1 MSTKYDFRV
10 LIETES
16 GKGISYVSNS
26 FSDSAETGVQTS
38 EVVTRI
44 NNMLTCSYED
54 YPSWG
59 ENVTGDNTE
68 MGEDPP
74 GDEFGDYITSNKW
87 LSASINGG
95 TESGSILFHHT
106 DTQDQ
111 ADRLK
116 RYKFYGTKVCNVL
129 GIPAGQWIYPVN
141 FVLDDSGT
149 GENYFSGDISANNV
163 GIANNL
169 SISPL
174 GGVTSN
180 LRFDIGNKDTDLFL
194 QFTSGSGAHQ
204 ANIALLGYDS
214 DDDTIKLTGV
224 DKITT
229 PIIMA
234 DITVL
239 GSTAAI
245 EAPVFK
251 CTNYLQLRGSTPTI
265 DTPLVGGTSPVD
277 SKDIHIKSGNHQV
290 GAAWAGSTGTG
301 DINIQTGFS
310 YFGSSGRIKL
320 ETGTANTGT
329 GAIWLKPGVDNL
341 VTTDPIDLH
350 YVHVGPATPTPNLGY
365 MLDVDGDVRANQF
378 YYDTAPGIQSSSDK
392 RLKTNIKLIP
402 NQLEILNKLEP
413 VTFEWNDIKK
423 KKLKDQDRN
432 QDLLDSLE
440 GEFMGLVAQD
450 VELLYPEIVAE
461 QKPDGYKSL
470 DYTSLIVPLIKSV
483 QELSKQVDDL
493 KQEIEEIKGTK

>member
-10 LIETES
+10 LIETEG

-180 LRFDIGNKDTDLFL
+180 LRFDIGDKDTDLFL

-204 ANIALLGYDS
+204 SNEALFGYDS
-214 DDDTIKLTGV
+214 DV
-224 DKITT
+224 DKI
-229 PIIMA
+229 I
-234 DITVL
+234 
-239 GSTAAI
+239 
-245 EAPVFK
+245 
-251 CTNYLQLRGSTPTI
+251 LRGLDEIESTLST
-265 DTPLVGGTSPVD
+265 
-277 SKDIHIKSGNHQV
+277 KDIYVDGWIDFENSGGIKGMGYLYHTGGGMFNIYTRDRASTGGNTESIKIYTGEASGVSPNPINDSGNILLQTGRSIAS
-290 GAAWAGSTGTG
+290 GAGNITLETG
-301 DINIQTGFS
+301 DGNLFNG
-310 YFGSSGRIKL
+310 YIKL
-320 ETGTANTGT
+320 EPGTDNT
-329 GAIWLKPGVDNL
+329 IF
-341 VTTDPIDLH
+341 TDPFDQY
-350 YVHVGPATPTPNLGY
+350 YVYVGSATPTPNLGY

>member
-1 MSTKYDFRV
+1 MPTTKYDFRV
-10 LIETES
+10 LIETE
-16 GKGISYVSNS
+16 GGQEMSYISNS
-26 FSDSAETGVQTS
+26 FSDSTETGVNTS

-74 GDEFGDYITSNKW
+74 GDVFGDYITSNKW

-180 LRFDIGNKDTDLFL
+180 LRFDIGDKDTDLFL

-204 ANIALLGYDS
+204 ANMALLGYDS
-214 DDDTIKLTGV
+214 EIDKIILRGV
-224 DKITT
+224 DEIETT
-229 PIIMA
+229 IGTQGINVDGDIIVDGDIDVRYLKHTGGAEFIIYTTSKNTTNTENMA
-234 DITVL
+234 FYTGDC
-239 GSTAAI
+239 GWNDPS
-245 EAPVFK
+245 
-251 CTNYLQLRGSTPTI
+251 G
-265 DTPLVGGTSPVD
+265 D
-277 SKDIHIKSGNHQV
+277 SGNMLIRT
-290 GAAWAGSTGTG
+290 GISLAGEGGNIT
-301 DINIQTGFS
+301 IQTQDANLKNG
-310 YFGSSGRIKL
+310 YIKL
-320 ETGTANTGT
+320 EPGTDNTFSS
-329 GAIWLKPGVDNL
+329 
-341 VTTDPIDLH
+341 DPFDQY
-350 YVHVGPATPTPNLGY
+350 YVYVGSATPTPNLGY